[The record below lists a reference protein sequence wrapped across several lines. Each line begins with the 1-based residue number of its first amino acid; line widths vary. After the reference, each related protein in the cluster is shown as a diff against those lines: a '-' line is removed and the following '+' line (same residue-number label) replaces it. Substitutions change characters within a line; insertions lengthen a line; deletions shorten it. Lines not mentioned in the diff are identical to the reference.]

1 MKSES
6 SFDLN
11 NTGSPSRRSDSKK
24 QLDNS
29 PLQRLNATRESKKDL
44 TTVGITKT
52 AEDPKQSISTKR
64 TESKKQLEFTSL
76 LPKKM
81 KENPKE
87 LNIAI
92 PKELDASAKNDKE
105 KPKLNRQGSTST
117 KDGPSTPTLSVIQ
130 P

>member
-1 MKSES
+1 M
-6 SFDLN
+6 
-11 NTGSPSRRSDSKK
+11 
-24 QLDNS
+24 
-29 PLQRLNATRESKKDL
+29 
-44 TTVGITKT
+44 
-52 AEDPKQSISTKR
+52 